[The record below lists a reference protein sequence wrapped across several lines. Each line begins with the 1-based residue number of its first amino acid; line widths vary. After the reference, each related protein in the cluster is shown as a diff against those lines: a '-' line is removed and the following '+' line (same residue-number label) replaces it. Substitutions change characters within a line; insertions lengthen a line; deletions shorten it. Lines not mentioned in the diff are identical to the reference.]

1 MKTIDS
7 IVTQAAGIARIRKDI
22 HAHPELCFKEV
33 RTADVVA
40 KQLADWGIP
49 MHRGMGTTGLWAS
62 SRMARPAALLACVPI
77 WTPCR

>member
-49 MHRGMGTTGLWAS
+49 MHRGMGTTLTAS
-62 SRMARPAALLACVPI
+62 KPIPSMSRAVA
-77 WTPCR
+77 